1 MWKLKS
7 LIDHSKTVSAE
18 INGKWVPCRPIN
30 DTRKYASLRSRFRN
44 AWEVFMC
51 RAEAFKWPEGQ

>member
-1 MWKLKS
+1 MWKLED
-7 LIDHSKTVSAE
+7 LKTKDSPQTF
-18 INGKWVPCRPIN
+18 INGKWVPSRPEN
-30 DTRKYASLRSRFRN
+30 FKKTCMSLSDRFKN